1 MKRGEGVFP
10 CLSTLDMSRVVTVTT
25 YSSDPPSTKEGEAVK
40 SFRKTNVC
48 LALVPFKI
56 IPLIARASEPAEF
69 EKAPLIH
76 GSSVFVLVETLFS
89 PIVWRSLEDVW
100 L

>member
-1 MKRGEGVFP
+1 M
-10 CLSTLDMSRVVTVTT
+10 
-25 YSSDPPSTKEGEAVK
+25 
-40 SFRKTNVC
+40 C

-56 IPLIARASEPAEF
+56 IPLIARDDEAAEF

-89 PIVWRSLEDVW
+89 PIVWSSLEDVR